1 MKYLLDT
8 NICIYLIKRKP
19 ATVIHKFLTLQPG
32 DIGISALTVA
42 ELRFGAQK
50 SAHPTTNHQ
59 ALERLLLSLNVVSF
73 DIEAARL
80 YGEIRAH
87 LEKRGTPIG
96 SFDYLIA
103 AHALHLGV
111 TLVTNN
117 VREFQRVPGLK
128 IENWIDA

>member
-8 NICIYLIKRKP
+8 NICIYLIKRRP
-19 ATVIHKFLTLQPG
+19 ATVIHKFLALQPG

-50 SAHPTTNHQ
+50 SAQPTTNHE
-59 ALERLLLSLNVVSF
+59 ALARLLLSLNVVSF
-73 DIEAARL
+73 DMEAASL

-111 TLVTNN
+111 ILVTNN

-128 IENWIDA
+128 IENWIDS